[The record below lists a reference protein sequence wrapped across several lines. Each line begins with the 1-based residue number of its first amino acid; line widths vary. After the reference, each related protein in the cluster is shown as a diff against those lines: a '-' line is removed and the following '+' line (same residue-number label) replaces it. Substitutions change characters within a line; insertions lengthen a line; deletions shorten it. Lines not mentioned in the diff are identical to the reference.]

1 MILRKVFAFTL
12 VELMIVITIMAL
24 IGTVGYMNYAYSQ
37 NKMNLNFTSKDI
49 SQALYNARNMAVNG
63 LDSSSGNVSIG
74 VFFDNSLGN
83 NNKIELYTYP
93 YDMDIASEDL
103 ISTSKKTFLKE
114 IDFYKGISI
123 VNVEGKDK
131 FLFLFQAVTGSGYYY
146 YWDSTPGK
154 KDFVGSKIDIKVS
167 LGANGTTTLSK
178 DLNYIVGTNIID
190 Y

>member
-24 IGTVGYMNYAYSQ
+24 IWTVWYMNYAYSQ

-49 SQALYNARNMAVNG
+49 SQALYNARNMAVNW
-63 LDSSSGNVSIG
+63 LDSSSWNVSIW
-74 VFFDNSLGN
+74 VFFDNSLWN

-114 IDFYKGISI
+114 IDFYKWISI

-131 FLFLFQAVTGSGYYY
+131 FLFLFQAVTGSWYYY

-154 KDFVGSKIDIKVS
+154 KDFVWSKIDIKVS
-167 LGANGTTTLSK
+167 LWANWTTTLSK
-178 DLNYIVGTNIID
+178 DLNYIVWTNIID